1 MTDPERDTP
10 TERSLTLADLERSFL
25 VMSGADAAFDAL
37 SDPVRLPEYVP
48 TLQLVD
54 SVAIE
59 GEADADADLAER
71 EGAPEAGFLADRK
84 TRTMR
89 WSRPERDYHGSIEV
103 AEGTTSTATVTVRLH
118 TGADADDEAV
128 SKAFDQAIANIRRL
142 VTKR

>member
-1 MTDPERDTP
+1 LTDPERDTP